1 MLDTNRNIFVV
12 DTSVL
17 LDYPGIVPDAEGNT
31 KAFDNP
37 LVDMTGAHVVIP
49 ETVLRELKKFAGA
62 DETDPRQ
69 YTARELIRNID
80 HLCENYDP
88 CGMNA
93 NYMLS
98 AALPLPDGRQLS
110 VLPVHADFASGLPF
124 RPAPDD
130 MDGQILLAALACMHL
145 VHHVH
150 ERDAGSRWGPEFH
163 WKDSSTRL
171 NYTTDKVTLLTNDYE
186 QAIRAHT
193 LGIRTSRYSY
203 TLSPPYTGRREVT
216 VPVELFIAFWNDHKI
231 ERELWET
238 YFPQEDQLV
247 ANEFIAM
254 RPGESA
260 DVKPPL
266 EYIVHDDRYYRHIG
280 RYDAEEDAIVGL
292 KYLTEAPFTPM
303 SDGQA
308 MYAEA
313 LMHPEID
320 AVICTGP
327 AGSGKTYLPTI
338 YGVDACQKGK
348 YKTISVVP
356 CKDNGKLGAL
366 PGGLNEKM
374 ALDVGPIR
382 NALENYYYENDPHFK
397 RELERLERNGAR
409 IIYSEHEDEGTEM
422 SLDDKIQAHINYV
435 WKRFFRNVPVEKA
448 QGLDFRK
455 KLVLYDE
462 FQDQSPARADM
473 LVKRLGKDGKI
484 VITGDIKQIHSPH
497 RDENNNGIVYATG
510 LLYDLPMV
518 ARVSLLKDEVE
529 RHELVRLIAERQA
542 AKPANRWDHEDA
554 KTIRK

>member
-17 LDYPGIVPDAEGNT
+17 LDYPGIVPDAVGNT
-31 KAFDNP
+31 RAFDNP

-62 DETDPRQ
+62 DEADPRQ
-69 YTARELIRNID
+69 FTARELIRNID
-80 HLCENYDP
+80 HLCENYEP

-98 AALPLPDGRQLS
+98 APISLPDGRLLS

-150 ERDAGSRWGPEFH
+150 ERDAGPRWGPEFH
-163 WKDSSTRL
+163 WEESSTRL

-216 VPVELFIAFWNDHKI
+216 VPAELFIAFWNDRKI
-231 ERELWET
+231 EREMWET
-238 YFPQEDQLV
+238 YFPQEERLV

-254 RPGESA
+254 QAFASD
-260 DVKPPL
+260 DVKLPL
-266 EYIVHDDRYYRHIG
+266 EYVVHDDRYFRHIG
-280 RYDAEEDAIVGL
+280 RYDAAEDAIVGL
-292 KYLTEAPFTPM
+292 KYLADAPFTPM

-313 LMHPEID
+313 LMHPKID

-327 AGSGKTYLPTI
+327 AGSGKTYLPTV
-338 YGVDACQKGK
+338 YGVDACQKGR

-356 CKDNGKLGAL
+356 CKDYGHLGAL

-382 NALENYYYENDPHFK
+382 NALENFYYENDPHFK
-397 RELERLERNGAR
+397 RELERLERNGVK
-409 IIYSEHEDEGTEM
+409 ITYSENEDELTDV

-484 VITGDIKQIHSPH
+484 IITGDIKQIHSPH

-510 LLYDLPMV
+510 LLYDFPMV
-518 ARVSLLKDEVE
+518 ARVSLLKEEVE

-542 AKPANRWDHEDA
+542 AKPADR
-554 KTIRK
+554 

>member
-1 MLDTNRNIFVV
+1 MLDTDRNIFVV

-69 YTARELIRNID
+69 FTARELIRNIN
-80 HLCENYDP
+80 HLSKSYGLY
-88 CGMNA
+88 GMDT

-98 AALPLPDGRQLS
+98 ASMPLPDGRLLS
-110 VLPVHADFASGLPF
+110 VMPVHADFASGLPF

-145 VHHVH
+145 VLYAREWKDSH
-150 ERDAGSRWGPEFH
+150 EAQSFH
-163 WKDSSTRL
+163 WKDSSMRL
-171 NYTTDKVTLLTNDYE
+171 NYTTNKVTLLTNDYE
-186 QAIRAHT
+186 QSIRAQM
-193 LGIRTSRYSY
+193 LGIQASRYSY
-203 TLSPPYTGRREVT
+203 ALTPPYTGRREVT
-216 VPVELFIAFWNDHKI
+216 VPAELFIAFRNDHVI
-231 ERELWET
+231 ERELWEA
-238 YFPQEDQLV
+238 YFPLEEGLV
-247 ANEFIAM
+247 ANEFIVM
-254 RPGESA
+254 RPDESA

-266 EYIVHDDRYYRHIG
+266 EYTARDDRYFRHIG
-280 RYDAEEDAIVGL
+280 RYDATEDAIVGL
-292 KYLTEAPFTPM
+292 RYLAEVPFTPM

-313 LMHPEID
+313 LMHPKID

-338 YGVDACQKGK
+338 YGVDACQRGK

-356 CKDNGKLGAL
+356 CKDNGHLGAL
-366 PGGLNEKM
+366 PGGLDEKM

-397 RELERLERNGAR
+397 RELEKLERNGVR
-409 IIYSEHEDEGTEM
+409 IIYSEHEDEDTEM
-422 SLDDKIQAHINYV
+422 SLDDKIQDHINYV

-473 LVKRLGKDGKI
+473 LIKRLGKDGKI
-484 VITGDIKQIHSPH
+484 IITGDIKQIHSPH

-529 RHELVRLIAERQA
+529 RHELVRIIAERQA
-542 AKPANRWDHEDA
+542 AKPASGWGHGDTKSHRE
-554 KTIRK
+554 